1 MQLPIADSKT
11 VFAYAK
17 GLMRRH
23 RRALSR
29 MLSIYALA
37 AVMSLIPAWV
47 IGEITNFASYHQLT
61 ASNITDYVG
70 LLIVASLAY
79 ALLTYFARRR
89 SYVLGET
96 VFAELREEFLQSV
109 LALPLAEVE
118 RAGTGDLLSRTTN
131 DMESLSRTVRF
142 AVPEW
147 LVALL
152 QAVLTLGAM
161 LLVSPLASVASLVSL
176 PVLFFSTRYYLR
188 YATPGYRRER
198 MSYAAMSGSVAET
211 AEGARTIDAHRLGPR
226 QVARIEENVR
236 ESFYS
241 EMYTLLMRMIW
252 FPTVEGAFAVAVAV
266 TLAWSGWLAINGHV
280 SIGAATT
287 VTLYVVQIN
296 DPLDRIVSWLDEIQ
310 IGQTALARLVGVSVV
325 RDDRPT
331 SGPEPKNE
339 TITLDAVRYAYRAG
353 HDVLNGVDL
362 VVRPGER
369 LAIVGPSGAGKSTI
383 GRLIAGIDAPRSGSV
398 RVGDVEVAQ
407 MPLGD
412 LRRHVALVTQEHHIF
427 IGTVRDN
434 LALARPESSDAQIT
448 DALNAVDAL
457 EWVQLLPEGMD
468 TELGTTGYPISPAQ
482 AQQLALAR
490 LVLSNPHTLVL
501 DEATALLDPRA
512 ARHLER
518 SLSAVLAGR
527 TVIAIAHRLHTAHDA
542 DRVCVVIDGV
552 VAELGTHDELVAL
565 NGEYAALWNSWRN
578 EKPTAS

>member
-1 MQLPIADSKT
+1 VQLPIANSS
-11 VFAYAK
+11 VVLAYARV
-17 GLMRRH
+17 LMRQH
-23 RRALSR
+23 RRPLAR

-37 AVMSLIPAWV
+37 AVMALVPAWV
-47 IGEITNFASYHQLT
+47 IGEITDFASAHQLT
-61 ASNITDYVG
+61 YTKIVIYVG
-70 LLIVASLAY
+70 ALVVSSLAY
-79 ALLTYFARRR
+79 AVLTFFARRR

-96 VFAELREEFLQSV
+96 VFAQLREEFLANV
-109 LALPLAEVE
+109 LLLPLVEVE

-147 LVALL
+147 LVAIL
-152 QAVLTLGAM
+152 QAVLTLIAM
-161 LLVSPLASVASLVSL
+161 LIVSPLATVASLISL
-176 PVLFFSTRYYLR
+176 PFLFFSTRHYLR

-211 AEGARTIDAHRLGPR
+211 AEGARTVDAHRLGTR
-226 QVARIEENVR
+226 QAERIEDNVR
-236 ESFYS
+236 ESFYA
-241 EMYTLLMRMIW
+241 EMYTLLLRMVW
-252 FPTVEGAFAVAVAV
+252 FPTVEGAFAVAVAA
-266 TLAWSGWLAINGHV
+266 TLAWSGWLVISGHL
-280 SIGAATT
+280 SIAAATT

-296 DPLDRIVSWLDEIQ
+296 DPLDRIVSWLDELQ

-325 RDDRPT
+325 KDDRPT
-331 SGPEPKNE
+331 TGPEPSNE
-339 TITLDAVRYAYRAG
+339 TITLENVHYAYREG
-353 HDVLNGVDL
+353 HDVLKGVTL
-362 VVRPGER
+362 NIKPGER

-383 GRLIAGIDAPRSGSV
+383 GRLLAGVDAPRSGSV
-398 RVGDVEVAQ
+398 RVGEVELAQ
-407 MPLGD
+407 MPLAT

-427 IGTVRDN
+427 IGSVRDN
-434 LALARPESSDAQIT
+434 LALAKPTASERDIE
-448 DALNAVDAL
+448 DALHAVDAL
-457 EWVQLLPEGMD
+457 EWVRLLPLGLH
-468 TELGTTGYPISPAQ
+468 TELGTTGFPITPAQ

-518 SLSAVLAGR
+518 SLSAVLKGR

-542 DRVCVVIDGV
+542 DRVCVVIDGI

-578 EKPTAS
+578 DKPTAS